1 MQLII
6 NQEIKLLTFSDNFS
20 KQQLTKIQFIKFIDM
35 PFAAAISSATRD
47 ARRCRSG
54 SEEETRPLNPNRND
68 YEDIENPFQMPIVV
82 SKLDKKFGR
91 ECLINTSLVVIIV
104 IMFIGV
110 MLFCTLVFKN
120 IPFLRIT

>member
-1 MQLII
+1 
-6 NQEIKLLTFSDNFS
+6 
-20 KQQLTKIQFIKFIDM
+20 M
-35 PFAAAISSATRD
+35 PVAAAISSATRN
-47 ARRCRSG
+47 ARRFHG

-68 YEDIENPFQMPIVV
+68 YEDIENPFRMPIVV
-82 SKLDKKFGR
+82 SKSNKELGR
-91 ECLINTSLVVIIV
+91 ECLIKTSVVVIIL

>member
-1 MQLII
+1 
-6 NQEIKLLTFSDNFS
+6 
-20 KQQLTKIQFIKFIDM
+20 M
-35 PFAAAISSATRD
+35 PSVAAITSTTRN
-47 ARRCRSG
+47 ARRCQSGHGG
-54 SEEETRPLNPNRND
+54 SEKEIKPLNPNRND

-91 ECLINTSLVVIIV
+91 ECLIKTSFVVIIV
-104 IMFIGV
+104 ITFIGV